1 MSPAEF
7 RAEVEA
13 VLGRHRKVA
22 LQFSGGKDSMAC
34 LYLLRPWL
42 DWITV
47 YWVNT
52 GDALPET
59 VEAIERCRAF
69 IPHFE
74 EIRSDA
80 LAWRAEHGMPSD
92 LVPTFAT
99 PMGRLFGMSE
109 AKVVDRFT
117 CCTANVMLP
126 MFERMK
132 ADGVTCII
140 RGQKLADAA
149 KVPLRSGDVSDGFE
163 FFYPIE
169 RWSHQDVLDYLR
181 AQDAPL
187 HACYELGSVGVDCA
201 HCTAWWDES
210 HFEFIRLRHPEL
222 HAEVMRDVSQI
233 RKLVAVHARHLNAAL
248 DRSKGD

>member
-1 MSPAEF
+1 MNPAEF
-7 RAEVEA
+7 RAHVED
-13 VLGRHRKVA
+13 VLARHERVA

-34 LYLLRPWL
+34 LYLLRSWL
-42 DWITV
+42 DRITV

-59 VEAIERCRAF
+59 VAAIKRCRAF

-74 EIRSDA
+74 EVRSDVK
-80 LAWRAEHGMPSD
+80 AWRGENGMPSD

-109 AKVVDRFT
+109 LKVVDRFT

-126 MFERMK
+126 MFARMK

-149 KVPLRSGDVSDGFE
+149 RVPLRSGDVSDGFE
-163 FFYPIE
+163 FFYPLE
-169 RWSHQDVLDYLR
+169 LWSDNEVIAYLK
-181 AQDAPL
+181 AQGAPL
-187 HACYELGSVGVDCA
+187 HPCYESGTVGVDCA

-210 HFEFIRLRHPEL
+210 HFEFIRKHHPDL
-222 HAEVMRDVSQI
+222 HATVMRDVRLIS
-233 RKLVAVHARHLNAAL
+233 KAVAVHARHLNAAL
-248 DRSKGD
+248 ERSKGD